1 MTASKCSTSVTAGW
15 RCWRP
20 RSVLTPLLLLDL
32 NDCLLVKE
40 LPPEIGQL
48 TALISLR
55 LAGCSLEELPPQIGQ
70 LAALSFL
77 GLVGCPLKELPPQ
90 IGQLTALTHLIL
102 NGCTLKEL
110 PPQIGQL
117 LALGYLDLDHCNQLT
132 LAPGAEVGQ
141 PAQTIVA
148 AYVPLLIVEADTGT
162 IR

>member
-1 MTASKCSTSVTAGW
+1 MPNAEEDALRAIRAASTALQEKLPEDES
-15 RCWRP
+15 P
-20 RSVLTPLLLLDL
+20 RSWRGVEPA
-32 NDCLLVKE
+32 CGVM
-40 LPPEIGQL
+40 PGVMVP
-48 TALISLR
+48 ARSWPYAWSLR
-55 LAGCSLEELPPQIGQ
+55 WSGDRLKVLNLSDSGLEVLA
-70 LAALSFL
+70 
-77 GLVGCPLKELPPQ
+77 PQ